1 MVNWAIKLLKGETLN
16 YPPETYIFLFLVK
29 VSCLGAKKP
38 RALSAPLRTRKRCHS
53 HFMQVLQKTTSKCF
67 LQYWMSIW
75 WGFVDSSLSIFHSF
89 TKGALPNTWHPIP
102 SMCFPEDKSHHS
114 QQLLRGTWRTDSP
127 ALTSEGTYFFPPQS
141 LSHCELIT
149 DEGIL
154 HLSSSTCGHERLRV
168 LELDNCLLVTDA
180 ALEHLEN
187 CRGLERLELYDCQQ
201 VTRAGIKRMRV
212 GASPSLALPQQL
224 RNTQK
229 STSRMLRELS
239 R

>member
-1 MVNWAIKLLKGETLN
+1 MVITDSTL
-16 YPPETYIFLFLVK
+16 I
-29 VSCLGAKKP
+29 
-38 RALSAPLRTRKRCHS
+38 
-53 HFMQVLQKTTSKCF
+53 Q
-67 LQYWMSIW
+67 
-75 WGFVDSSLSIFHSF
+75 LSIHCP
-89 TKGALPNTWHPIP
+89 KLQAL
-102 SMCFPEDKSHHS
+102 
-114 QQLLRGTWRTDSP
+114 
-127 ALTSEGTYFFPPQS
+127 S

-239 R
+239 RLSFLMSKSMPTLLQSPLHQQWQEVDIDCAGAVSYSDSSSLGQGPHPPGLGPTAAAVNPVAGTPQSSTSSYLATSGKTGDLKCPQYSPQEK